1 MSATKGKKETRNYQT
16 LSKTMNRVLARGVA
30 HVGLNPAHQSSVDVG
45 SWKKKTGRN
54 RCQI

>member
-16 LSKTMNRVLARGVA
+16 LSKTMNWVLARGVA